1 MITEY
6 DHNKLKKD
14 IQDLKTNI
22 NENEALM
29 NSEKEMNEFLK
40 TQIESLKITLETV
53 AQLNQDLT
61 KKLAKERVLFQ
72 SYLQETGVT

>member
-72 SYLQETGVT
+72 KHLNKINE

>member
-22 NENEALM
+22 N
-29 NSEKEMNEFLK
+29 
-40 TQIESLKITLETV
+40 
-53 AQLNQDLT
+53 D
-61 KKLAKERVLFQ
+61 Q
-72 SYLQETGVT
+72 SKYTT

>member
-1 MITEY
+1 
-6 DHNKLKKD
+6 
-14 IQDLKTNI
+14 
-22 NENEALM
+22 M

-72 SYLQETGVT
+72 KHLNKINE